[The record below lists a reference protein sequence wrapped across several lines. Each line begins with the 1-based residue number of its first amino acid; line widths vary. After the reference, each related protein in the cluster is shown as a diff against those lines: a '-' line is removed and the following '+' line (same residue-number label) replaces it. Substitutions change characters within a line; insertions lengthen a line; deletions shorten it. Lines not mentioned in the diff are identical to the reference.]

1 MAEQKLPPLPTGS
14 VDFNKMHDAL
24 LAAEKKK
31 VEPDMAAII
40 DAATHKEPAPV
51 AEAPA
56 SPAAEDKEA

>member
-1 MAEQKLPPLPTGS
+1 MAELTLPPLPSGS

-40 DAATHKEPAPV
+40 DSALHKPEPV

-56 SPAAEDKEA
+56 SPVAEDKEA

>member
-51 AEAPA
+51 AEAVA
-56 SPAAEDKEA
+56 SPAEDKEA